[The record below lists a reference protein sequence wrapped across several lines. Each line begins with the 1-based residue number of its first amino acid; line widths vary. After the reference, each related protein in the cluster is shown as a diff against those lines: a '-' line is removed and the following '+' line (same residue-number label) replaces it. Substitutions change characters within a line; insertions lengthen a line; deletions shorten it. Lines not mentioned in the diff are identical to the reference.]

1 MLRKL
6 HHRGAARFLG
16 HSMSSRASTGFPP
29 TGIGQNNTQ
38 KTITRTSQAGNGR
51 KYPTFRCSGAHRS
64 CRVEDC
70 CRAGENLILSAH
82 ARGLGTCWVGSPLL
96 WLRTASIKAELGIP
110 PDLVPGA
117 AICLGYPPSIPEA
130 APHEWPT
137 IIWAK

>member
-1 MLRKL
+1 MDAIEAIRTRRSIRSYLTRPVERNLIEQIIYGMLRKL

-64 CRVEDC
+64 
-70 CRAGENLILSAH
+70 
-82 ARGLGTCWVGSPLL
+82 
-96 WLRTASIKAELGIP
+96 
-110 PDLVPGA
+110 
-117 AICLGYPPSIPEA
+117 
-130 APHEWPT
+130 
-137 IIWAK
+137 